1 MNKFFCYRFAEKE
14 QKAASDAEE
23 VSSTS
28 KNEPLVEEL
37 KEPADETAASP
48 ENDLNKPPVTCDKNG
63 PTTTTTSLDDD
74 DDDLMIIS

>member
-1 MNKFFCYRFAEKE
+1 MRKFCHRFAEKE
-14 QKAASDAEE
+14 QKAASDDAEE

-37 KEPADETAASP
+37 KEVADETAASP
-48 ENDLNKPPVTCDKNG
+48 ENDLNKPPVTCDKND